1 MASLGF
7 VSPATKRPAEGIY
20 VMQMHVRIG
29 WWWQLGLGWPEL
41 SPAMTLAVAG
51 VRTRSAPML
60 GGTARRVRSATGSCE
75 CGGDDDVLRIDPTW
89 LWPRRRRAV
98 AAAGAAELGAV
109 AVVLESEN
117 GKGEEEEELTGSA
130 GGVEAG
136 SGKARSRRRGRGD
149 LGVRGGRRRGSRRCR
164 AAGVAWLCVDDED
177 DPAVLLGGSARRGE
191 LGGHGYGKRRRRR
204 RSGKR
209 GGGSQRRG

>member
-1 MASLGF
+1 MTLGKSNRVKSRVSGVKPTGGLTPARPAAVASLGF

-89 LWPRRRRAV
+89 LWPRRRCAV
-98 AAAGAAELGAV
+98 AAVGAAELG
-109 AVVLESEN
+109 
-117 GKGEEEEELTGSA
+117 
-130 GGVEAG
+130 GGA
-136 SGKARSRRRGRGD
+136 
-149 LGVRGGRRRGSRRCR
+149 
-164 AAGVAWLCVDDED
+164 
-177 DPAVLLGGSARRGE
+177 
-191 LGGHGYGKRRRRR
+191 
-204 RSGKR
+204 
-209 GGGSQRRG
+209 